1 MILEIKVKPQS
12 SQNKILVFK
21 EPNFLEIALKAKPE
35 KNQANDSL
43 LKFLAN
49 LIGIPKNQIK
59 ILKGKT
65 SKNKL
70 IRIEGIEEMQL
81 KKILEKYL

>member
-21 EPNFLEIALKAKPE
+21 EPNFLEIVLKAKPE

-49 LIGIPKNQIK
+49 LIGIPKTQIK

-70 IRIEGIEEMQL
+70 IRIDGIEEMQL